1 MSIKHNT
8 ANTVFIELAGISSIL
23 SHLINQTTNT
33 MYITDE
39 VAYQMTLYI
48 FRYELNIRCLW
59 TTIPATT
66 IGVIDLEYMVAELEL
81 PPEIK
86 QFIIFYSS
94 DIFDRIE
101 VAINELM
108 DLFIPKQTW
117 DILLMREHGPFTV
130 EITNDGDY
138 RIREWV
144 QHQRTHRTK
153 FANCYKENILG
164 L

>member
-33 MYITDE
+33 SFITDE
-39 VAYQMTLYI
+39 VAYHMALYV

-59 TTIPATT
+59 TTVPATT
-66 IGVIDLEYMVAELEL
+66 IGVVDLEAMVADIKIPIEL
-81 PPEIK
+81 K
-86 QFIIFYSS
+86 QFIIFHSS

-101 VAINELM
+101 VAVNELM
-108 DLFIPKQTW
+108 DLFIPRQTW
-117 DILLMREHGPFTV
+117 DILLVREHGPFTV
-130 EITNDGDY
+130 EIVNDGDY
-138 RIREWV
+138 RVYEWI
-144 QHQRTHRTK
+144 QHQRTHKTK
-153 FANCYKENILG
+153 FASCYRETTLG